1 MGETREHDSGAA
13 VGQATA
19 PPTITGAA
27 IVDYKILEF
36 RIRHPNGRHNPPT
49 RKTSAF
55 PVQNLRRFGRVDARV
70 GRGRETRT
78 EPDKIAAHSPA
89 TSANNRLLIP
99 RRVAQQA
106 GLPVRRFLHL

>member
-36 RIRHPNGRHNPPT
+36 RIRHPTAGIT
-49 RKTSAF
+49 RRTAKPAPFPSKTCGGSVGLMHVLGEAAK
-55 PVQNLRRFGRVDARV
+55 PGLNL
-70 GRGRETRT
+70 TR
-78 EPDKIAAHSPA
+78 
-89 TSANNRLLIP
+89 
-99 RRVAQQA
+99 
-106 GLPVRRFLHL
+106 